1 MESYRLAQLVLTE
14 KYNQVLV
21 NLVDASR
28 RAAAW
33 IVLGTILS
41 TAGLL
46 AYTVTH
52 LSLDTDPLNLLDPHL
67 PFRELKSDFQ
77 QAFPQLMNLIVVVV
91 DADNPD
97 AADHAAENLA
107 RELEHEKGLFRFVY
121 QPGKDP
127 FFERNGLLYLDTPD
141 LWKLDERLTKWEPFL
156 GTLTRDPSIRGLFS
170 MLEMALDNQ
179 PDTEQQTL
187 FTQAFDVI
195 SDSIEAQLANQP
207 SPLFW
212 QKTMF
217 DEGQPQ
223 GNNNRR
229 FLLVQ
234 PRIDYSSLRAVASP
248 LEELRQFA
256 KQAEAQPGVRV
267 RLTGSV
273 PMEEE
278 ERDTLSQG
286 MKTSAILSFTLVC
299 VILFLG
305 FRSSRLVWS
314 LLMTLVVGLVWTGAL
329 ATVVIGSL
337 NMISAAAP
345 VLFIGLGVD
354 FGIQF
359 GMRYTE
365 AIENGVRHELALQ
378 RAASEVGGA
387 LTLAALAAALS
398 FFSFFP
404 TAYRGLA
411 ELGLIAGM
419 GMFVAFFAN
428 LTFLPALLTILPFR
442 SNPQTPKKN
451 YSGNFKFS
459 VVPHRHMILWVSMPA
474 TVAAVAL
481 LPSAQFDFNPLSLK
495 DPSTEAVETFKE
507 LLNDPNTTPYTIQ
520 ILAPNLEAGRQLKT
534 RLKHLEEVEKVVS
547 LTSFVPKDQEEK
559 LTIIDDMAFVLQPI
573 IMPVT
578 SLASPS
584 HEERTQIFHH
594 FQEQLSHVDKEPFNE
609 KLIASMGRL
618 TLLLD
623 RFQLTPGWPDT
634 VLDEFE
640 RRVLGDLPK
649 KLERLEKL
657 MTARHVTLKDLPADL
672 RERYVTPDGRYR
684 LEVFPANNVS
694 DNQILRRFVRAV
706 QAVAPNAIGTDV
718 ALVEAGNAIV
728 NACLQATGLALI
740 SVTLLLYIALRRMRD
755 TILVLIPVVLT
766 LIFTIAASVAFNLP
780 LNMANV
786 VALPLMLGLGVAF
799 GIYLV
804 LRRRE
809 GIDIE
814 NLVNSSTSRAV
825 IFSALTTMASF
836 GTLAFSNHRGMF
848 SMGVLLTFTL
858 ALALV
863 CALVVL
869 PALMAE
875 MEKRGWG

>member
-1 MESYRLAQLVLTE
+1 M
-14 KYNQVLV
+14 
-21 NLVDASR
+21 D
-28 RAAAW
+28 
-33 IVLGTILS
+33 
-41 TAGLL
+41 
-46 AYTVTH
+46 
-52 LSLDTDPLNLLDPHL
+52 
-67 PFRELKSDFQ
+67 
-77 QAFPQLMNLIVVVV
+77 LIVVVV

-97 AADHAAENLA
+97 TADDAAEKLA
-107 RELEHEKGLFRFVY
+107 RELEHETGLYRFVY

-127 FFERNGLLYLDTPD
+127 FFERNGLLYLDTSE

-156 GTLTRDPSIRGLFS
+156 GTLTHDPSIRGLFS
-170 MLEMALDNQ
+170 MLEMALDSQ
-179 PDTEQQTL
+179 PDAEQQIL
-187 FTQAFDVI
+187 LTQSFDVI

-217 DEGQPQ
+217 DEGQPP
-223 GNNNRR
+223 GNSNRR

-234 PRIDYSSLRAVASP
+234 PRIDYSSLRAVESP
-248 LEELRQFA
+248 LEELRKFA
-256 KQAEAQPGVRV
+256 KHAEEQPGVRV

-299 VILFLG
+299 AILFLG
-305 FRSSRLVWS
+305 FRSTHLVWS
-314 LLMTLVVGLVWTGAL
+314 LLMTLIVGLIWTGAL
-329 ATVVIGSL
+329 ATIVIGSL

-359 GMRYTE
+359 GMRYAE
-365 AIENGVRHELALQ
+365 AIDNGVSHELALQ
-378 RAASEVGGA
+378 RAASGVGGA
-387 LTLAALAAALS
+387 LTLAAMAATLS

-442 SNPQTPKKN
+442 AHPQTPKN
-451 YSGNFKFS
+451 NHSGKFKVS
-459 VVPHRHMILWVSMPA
+459 VVSHRRMILWVSMPA
-474 TVAAVAL
+474 AMAAAAL
-481 LPSAQFDFNPLSLK
+481 LPFAQFDFNPLSLK
-495 DPSTEAVETFKE
+495 DPSTEAVETFRE
-507 LLNDPNTTPYTIQ
+507 LLQDPDTTPYTIQ
-520 ILAPNLEAGRQLKT
+520 ILAPHLEASRQLTT

-547 LTSFVPKDQEEK
+547 LMSFVPKDQKEK
-559 LTIIDDMAFVLQPI
+559 LAIIDDMAFVLQPI
-573 IMPVT
+573 IMPGT

-584 HEERTQIFHH
+584 QEERIRIFHH
-594 FQEQLSHVDKEPFNE
+594 FQERLSHVDQEPFN
-609 KLIASMGRL
+609 KQLTASMTRL
-618 TLLLD
+618 ALLLD
-623 RFQLTPGWPDT
+623 RLQLTPGWPDT

-640 RRVLGDLPK
+640 KRILGDLPK

-657 MTARHVTLKDLPADL
+657 MTAKHVTLKDLPSDL

-706 QAVAPNAIGTDV
+706 QEVAPNAIGTAV
-718 ALVEAGNAIV
+718 ALVEAGDAIV
-728 NACLQATGLALI
+728 HACLLATGLALM
-740 SVTLLLYIALRRMRD
+740 SVTFVLYIALRRIQD

-766 LIFTIAASVAFNLP
+766 LLFTIAGSVSFNLP

-786 VALPLMLGLGVAF
+786 VALPLILGLGVAF

-814 NLVNSSTSRAV
+814 HLVNSSTSRAV

-836 GTLAFSNHRGMF
+836 GTLAFSSHRGMF

-875 MEKRGWG
+875 LEKRGWE